1 MAAGFIEPGMSIK
14 ARRRGASMKLRSI
27 FKGPAF
33 LSTMAAAMV
42 VAGCSGTPSRREPSS
57 ASKSAR
63 KRSDVG
69 AEKTAG
75 TRSGKSAKT
84 RRSDR
89 GTRPAGPPDDAE
101 ALPGAGTGGKGLED
115 LARIGSLKD
124 QERKALAEHY
134 YKTGKGLFDQLRYRD
149 AAANLSVAVQADKE
163 NLEARKLYEKTLWIL
178 GDRRGETFDMAREL
192 ADTRIVAIKQAQI
205 EVERLFREGELL
217 VSKEKFNSAIERFE
231 RVLEAVRWFP
241 YNIER
246 DNLKTRSQDSIKAAR
261 ISRDKQ
267 IRRFRQLK
275 QQAAIEAAKA
285 EKAQSLRYVNARLK
299 ALYRRALEAFR
310 NERYVKVEDICDE
323 IIESRPTDLQASRLR
338 TAAVALRHRKREKDI
353 FYDKVEHLRRQIE
366 WIDESAVPYQSIFR
380 FPGKAEW
387 LEIAKRDIA
396 IKDFLKK
403 EEDTE
408 SIKINRRLAS
418 QRVDLNFDSTP
429 FTDCINFL
437 RDITGLNFVIAN
449 DANDIV
455 GGESLEVSLRL
466 KSIGLKNALQLILSV
481 NPDLVYTIR
490 DGVIVITTKEGN
502 KAELFLEFY
511 EVSDIINKVPDYP
524 APELGLKQS
533 SGGAGGGGGAAGG
546 VLNFDNEKSDD
557 NSGSGVNAEKLLELV
572 EKVGGESEDG
582 SAELSGGILIIRKPA
597 SVHKKI
603 IQLLEALR
611 KTVGIMVTV
620 ESRFVEVQDNFLEQ
634 IGVDLT
640 GLPQNIFGPRGTASA
655 AAAAGVNY
663 IDAQGQ
669 VNLRANMINLLSNAV
684 GNGAGNPF
692 NLVSSGGGAFQ
703 YNVLT
708 DQFQLQAIL
717 EAVKKKQRARMV
729 SSPRVTVFNGQRAH
743 LLSINQRAYI
753 QDVEV
758 NQTGVI
764 PVLNP
769 VIGVLN
775 TGSILDVR
783 PTVSY
788 DRKYVMLEVRPT
800 LAQQTGTRNSIV
812 TLAGG
817 NTSIPIELPTIVVQK
832 IRTSVTVPDG
842 GTVLIGGMKDLQS
855 QYNETRVPILGSIP
869 IIKNFFRRQGSAAL
883 KRSGIV
889 LLKAKITI
897 LREMEKEQFGTSQ

>member
-1 MAAGFIEPGMSIK
+1 
-14 ARRRGASMKLRSI
+14 MKFRSI
-27 FKGPAF
+27 NKGPAF
-33 LSTMAAAMV
+33 LSAMTAAV
-42 VAGCSGTPSRREPSS
+42 LLVGCSNTPERREPSA

-63 KRSDVG
+63 KSTVGSDNKS
-69 AEKTAG
+69 EKTAS
-75 TRSGKSAKT
+75 TSKAKT
-84 RRSDR
+84 DKKLAAKKSESKSTR
-89 GTRPAGPPDDAE
+89 GTRPAGPPDDI
-101 ALPGAGTGGKGLED
+101 PGVGRGTGGKGLED
-115 LARIGSLKD
+115 LARLGSLKD

-134 YKTGKGLFDQLRYRD
+134 YKTGKALFDQLRYRD

-163 NLEARKLYEKTLWIL
+163 NAEARKLYEKTLWIL
-178 GDRRGETFDMAREL
+178 GDRRGETYDMAREL

-217 VSKEKFNSAIERFE
+217 SSKEKYNSAIERFE
-231 RVLEAVRWFP
+231 RVLEAIRWFP

-246 DNLKTRSQDSIKAAR
+246 DNLKKRAQDSIQSAR
-261 ISRDKQ
+261 KSRDKQ

-285 EKAQSLRYVNARLK
+285 EKAQSLRYINARLK

-310 NERYVKVEDICDE
+310 NERYKKVEQLCDE
-323 IIESRPTDLQASRLR
+323 ILDARPTDLQASRLR
-338 TAAVALRHRKREKDI
+338 TAAIELRHRKREKDI

-380 FPGKAEW
+380 FPGKSEW

-396 IKDFLKK
+396 IKDFLRK
-403 EEDTE
+403 EDDVEAV
-408 SIKINRRLAS
+408 KINRRLAS

-449 DANDIV
+449 AANDIV
-455 GGESLEVSLRL
+455 SGDDLEVSLRL
-466 KSIGLKNALQLILSV
+466 KSISLKNALQLILSV
-481 NPDLVYTIR
+481 NPELVYTIR

-524 APELGLKQS
+524 APELGLRQNNGGGGGG
-533 SGGAGGGGGAAGG
+533 GGAGGGAGG
-546 VLNFDNEKSDD
+546 VLNFDDEEE
-557 NSGSGVNAEKLLELV
+557 GEGTGVGVGAEKLLELV
-572 EKVGGESEDG
+572 EKVGGESEDEG
-582 SAELSGGILIIRKPA
+582 SAEISGGILIVRKPA
-597 SVHKKI
+597 AVHKKI

-634 IGVDLT
+634 IGVDIT
-640 GLPQNIFGPRGTASA
+640 GLPQNIFGPRGTAFAASSA
-655 AAAAGVNY
+655 GFNF

-669 VNLRANMINLLSNAV
+669 TNVRANMINLLSNTI

-692 NLVSSGGGAFQ
+692 NIVSSGGGAFQ

-708 DQFQLQAIL
+708 DQFQLEAIL
-717 EAVKKKQRARMV
+717 EAVKKKQKARMV

-769 VIGVLN
+769 VIGILN

-800 LAQQTGTRNSIV
+800 LASQTGTRSSIV

-855 QYNETRVPILGSIP
+855 QYNETYVPILGRVP
-869 IIKNFFRRQGSAAL
+869 MIKNLFRRQGSAAL

-897 LREMEKEQFGTSQ
+897 LREEEKRKFGTTD